1 MTREKR
7 YEIIKEVLDMND
19 SMGLLAL
26 GCPSDEYS
34 AEARL
39 IEEKFDA
46 AASASERALNKIIS
60 DVFYSQFDEMPKKRL
75 CRKISAEI
83 ISKLS

>member
-7 YEIIKEVLDMND
+7 YEIIKEVLDIND
-19 SMGLLAL
+19 PMGLLAL
-26 GCPSDEYS
+26 GCPTDEYS
-34 AEARL
+34 DEARL
-39 IEEKFDA
+39 IEEKLDA
-46 AASASERALNKIIS
+46 AASERALNKIIS